1 MQKPNDHYN
10 GKRIAAIFAEKKG
23 GCLAFKN
30 NGMTHITGWTAQS
43 VKELPGNDET
53 LVFYPNPVKNILYSL
68 AFTSGSTVFVFNAQ
82 GSLIKECKPA
92 NSQIDLSHLPSGLY
106 YFYIFDGNRN
116 SKGKFVR
123 D

>member
-1 MQKPNDHYN
+1 
-10 GKRIAAIFAEKKG
+10 
-23 GCLAFKN
+23 
-30 NGMTHITGWTAQS
+30 
-43 VKELPGNDET
+43 
-53 LVFYPNPVKNILYSL
+53 PVKNILYSL
-68 AFTSGSTVFVFNAQ
+68 AFTSVSTVFIYNTQ
-82 GSLIKECKPA
+82 GRLVNECRPD